1 MNFMLCYKLAAL
13 QDFTESFSSLYLTS
27 VRTHLLNAIHER
39 FNSAVISIQRNCANQ
54 ICSFGNPKRVKY
66 GKNAICTHELSS
78 VKQGQALLAHK
89 FNRLPSKLFKN
100 IFCCAAFSFVINIP
114 LSNQRHKQI
123 CKRS

>member
-54 ICSFGNPKRVKY
+54 ICSFGNSKRIKY
-66 GKNAICTHELSS
+66 GKNAICAHKLSS
-78 VKQGQALLAHK
+78 VKQSQALFAHK
-89 FNRLPSKLFKN
+89 FNWLPAKLFEN
-100 IFCCAAFSFVINIP
+100 IFCRATFPFIINIP